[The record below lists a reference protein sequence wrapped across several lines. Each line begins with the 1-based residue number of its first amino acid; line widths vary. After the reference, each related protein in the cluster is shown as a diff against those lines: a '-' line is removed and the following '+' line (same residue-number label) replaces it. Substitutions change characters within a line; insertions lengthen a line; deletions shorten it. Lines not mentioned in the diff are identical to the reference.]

1 MKSIYYVFLGLLLV
15 ACSSENIPK
24 PADQKGLVKKR
35 EYINDLINIDQ
46 NISVY
51 LDNIHK
57 RYIAKQ
63 DEYEAS
69 YFKPWK
75 IDRIDISVQ
84 EAMWAYRA
92 FNSKNSF
99 GENLQPLKASFFEDI
114 YERSNFKEFATLN
127 KPAITLQSI
136 NIRAFPSDRP
146 LLMDPTKAGEGF
158 PFDYLQNST
167 IAPNKPILVSHYSRD
182 KEWVFI
188 ESSFAYGWVKRRD
201 IAFIPKKYTQLY
213 IDAEKEFVIQEG
225 TPIYDSKKNFL
236 FRSRIGMIL
245 PEIDEFADS
254 FKVLTISNYKNNLPY
269 YLESNIS
276 KRVLHKGILEFN
288 AKNIAA
294 IFNEVSNVK
303 YGWGGMYGQRD
314 CSSILRDFYA
324 PFGLWLP
331 RNSYEQSKIGRVIS
345 LEGLSD
351 DAKIAKIKKEAI
363 AFETLLYK
371 RGHILLY
378 AGIKDNE
385 VVVFHNTWG
394 VKTKENGKEGRYIIG
409 KPIFSTLELG
419 SNLKNYDQNAS
430 ILSHLKSMNILTQ

>member
-1 MKSIYYVFLGLLLV
+1 
-15 ACSSENIPK
+15 
-24 PADQKGLVKKR
+24 
-35 EYINDLINIDQ
+35 
-46 NISVY
+46 
-51 LDNIHK
+51 
-57 RYIAKQ
+57 
-63 DEYEAS
+63 
-69 YFKPWK
+69 
-75 IDRIDISVQ
+75 
-84 EAMWAYRA
+84 
-92 FNSKNSF
+92 
-99 GENLQPLKASFFEDI
+99 
-114 YERSNFKEFATLN
+114 
-127 KPAITLQSI
+127 
-136 NIRAFPSDRP
+136 
-146 LLMDPTKAGEGF
+146 
-158 PFDYLQNST
+158 
-167 IAPNKPILVSHYSRD
+167 
-182 KEWVFI
+182 
-188 ESSFAYGWVKRRD
+188 
-201 IAFIPKKYTQLY
+201 
-213 IDAEKEFVIQEG
+213 
-225 TPIYDSKKNFL
+225 
-236 FRSRIGMIL
+236 
-245 PEIDEFADS
+245 
-254 FKVLTISNYKNNLPY
+254 
-269 YLESNIS
+269 
-276 KRVLHKGILEFN
+276 LHKGILEFN
-288 AKNIAA
+288 AKNIAT